1 MSLQKYITINNNIQ
15 LIIIIYESKL
25 VIIVKV
31 IDLLWMIIHM
41 LSKNNLNNCI
51 WLLRKINIF
60 LNIRIAS

>member
-15 LIIIIYESKL
+15 IIIIIYELKL

-51 WLLRKINIF
+51 WLLLKINIYI
-60 LNIRIAS
+60 NIRIAS